1 MFTKSF
7 VSPHVYKPIGPYSPA
22 VKLGDFVYLSGQL
35 PLDVEGKLVEGDI
48 QEQAYQVLKNIEATL
63 AEMNLEMRHIVKTT
77 VFLTDL
83 SEFQAMNE
91 IYATYFSDPYPAR
104 SAVQVAALPK
114 GAKIEIEAI
123 VIDTLV
129 YEQQVAH
136 QHGEA
141 CGCGDDC
148 GCEDGCTCGEGDE
161 ACSCKEGDEACSCK
175 EGDEACS
182 CKEGEGAC
190 DCEKV
195 EEETTCEGNC
205 CG

>member
-7 VSPHVYKPIGPYSPA
+7 SSPNVYKAIGPYSPA
-22 VKLGDFVYLSGQL
+22 VKLGDFVYVSGQL

-48 QEQAYQVLKNIEATL
+48 QEQAYQVLKNMEAVL

-83 SEFQAMNE
+83 NDFNALNE

-104 SAVQVAALPK
+104 STIQVAALPK

-129 YEQQVAH
+129 YEQQMAH
-136 QHGEA
+136 QHGES
-141 CGCGDDC
+141 CGCGDEC
-148 GCEDGCTCGEGDE
+148 GCDGEEGCSCGEGKE
-161 ACSCKEGDEACSCK
+161 SCD
-175 EGDEACS
+175 
-182 CKEGEGAC
+182 CKEGEECKCKEGEAC
-190 DCEKV
+190 DCNEGD
-195 EEETTCEGNC
+195 TCTDGTC

>member
-7 VSPHVYKPIGPYSPA
+7 SSPHVYKAIGPYSPA
-22 VKLGDFVYLSGQL
+22 VKLGDFVYVSGQL

-48 QEQAYQVLKNIEATL
+48 QEQAYQVLKNLEAVL
-63 AEMNLEMRHIVKTT
+63 AEMALEMRHIVKTT

-83 SEFQAMNE
+83 ADFDAFNE

-104 SAVQVAALPK
+104 STVQVAALPK
-114 GAKIEIEAI
+114 GAHIEIEAI

-129 YEQQVAH
+129 YEAQAAH

-148 GCEDGCTCGEGDE
+148 GCGDEGCSCEGEG
-161 ACSCKEGDEACSCK
+161 CSCEGDSC
-175 EGDEACS
+175 D
-182 CKEGEGAC
+182 CKEGE
-190 DCEKV
+190 
-195 EEETTCEGNC
+195 TCSDGTC

>member
-7 VSPHVYKPIGPYSPA
+7 SSPNVYKAIGPYSPA
-22 VKLGDFVYLSGQL
+22 VKLGDFVYVSGQL

-48 QEQAYQVLKNIEATL
+48 QEQAYQVLKNMEAVL

-83 SEFQAMNE
+83 NDFNALNE

-104 SAVQVAALPK
+104 STIQVAALPK

-129 YEQQVAH
+129 YEQQMAH
-136 QHGEA
+136 QHGES
-141 CGCGDDC
+141 CGCGDEC
-148 GCEDGCTCGEGDE
+148 GCDGEEG
-161 ACSCKEGDEACSCK
+161 CSCGDGKEGCD
-175 EGDEACS
+175 
-182 CKEGEGAC
+182 CKEGEECKCKEGEDC
-190 DCEKV
+190 DCNEGD
-195 EEETTCEGNC
+195 TCTDGTC

>member
-7 VSPHVYKPIGPYSPA
+7 SSPNVYKAIGPYSPA

-48 QEQAYQVLKNIEATL
+48 QEQAYQVLKNMEAVL

-77 VFLTDL
+77 IFLTDL
-83 SEFQAMNE
+83 ADFQAVNE

-104 SAVQVAALPK
+104 STVQVAALPK
-114 GAKIEIEAI
+114 GAHIEIEAI

-129 YEQQVAH
+129 YEQQLAH
-136 QHGEA
+136 QHGQSCGCGDGCDCGDDS
-141 CGCGDDC
+141 CGCGDDSC
-148 GCEDGCTCGEGDE
+148 GCGDDSCGCGEG
-161 ACSCKEGDEACSCK
+161 
-175 EGDEACS
+175 
-182 CKEGEGAC
+182 C
-190 DCEKV
+190 DCKTEDSEGKTG
-195 EEETTCEGNC
+195 ETCTDGVC